1 MSIMANKKQLNKF
14 KPRTPVI
21 SIPSLTNQES
31 DYLLRTILW
40 DFFSITRHLDKIRT
54 CWGGMIDITGPQW
67 NILMAIDHL
76 DEGGGVSVGEIAN
89 KLHVNSTF
97 VTAQSKI
104 MEKSGHLRRVT
115 SKSDRRVVLVSLR
128 QSTINKLDGFY
139 KQRKQV
145 NGMVFGGFSAKE
157 FRRLVDQIE
166 GIRIRVERSLDELD
180 SDMK

>member
-1 MSIMANKKQLNKF
+1 MAKKKRSNKF
-14 KPRTPVI
+14 KPRAPVI
-21 SIPSLTNQES
+21 SIASLTNHES
-31 DYLLRTILW
+31 DYLLRTVLW

-54 CWGGMIDITGPQW
+54 CWGGKIGITGPQW
-67 NILMAIDHL
+67 NILMAVDHL
-76 DEGGGVSVGEIAN
+76 DEGEGVSVGEIAN

-104 MEKSGHLRRVT
+104 MEKSGHLRRVN

-145 NGMVFGGFSAKE
+145 NGMVFGDFSARE
-157 FRRLVDQIE
+157 LRRLVDQIE
-166 GIRIRVERSLDELD
+166 VIRTRVEHSLDELG